1 MFFLVENNQYYFEG
15 NRQIPYDLF
24 LRGEGGRI
32 RQNLQ
37 ESVFLKFSLTSKNVN
52 FKKYIPF

>member
-1 MFFLVENNQYYFEG
+1 MSPQLTRNIFFSVENNQYYFKG
-15 NRQIPYDLF
+15 NRQIPYDLL

-37 ESVFLKFSLTSKNVN
+37 ESVF
-52 FKKYIPF
+52 